1 MRVPRSPTRRPKAR
15 RACRRTTPLW
25 PNLKV
30 QPAGYRT
37 VAATEVVRAGVL
49 ATSWGSGFVI
59 YDIIQAESNLAAH
72 AVRESLSTKE
82 AAFVALEP
90 LEKERWASEYAP
102 RSVQVV
108 RPQDRLRAYRPRCWQ
123 NKPVYALH
131 ERSRRRAQGSQ
142 ER

>member
-15 RACRRTTPLW
+15 RACRRTTSLW

-90 LEKERWASEYAP
+90 REGKVGFGICPKESSSGSTPRQATGLSPLMLAESTCLCAP
-102 RSVQVV
+102 RT
-108 RPQDRLRAYRPRCWQ
+108 
-123 NKPVYALH
+123 
-131 ERSRRRAQGSQ
+131 
-142 ER
+142 